1 MFQAGDAI
9 GERYVVEDLLGE
21 GGLARVYRVRHTQLG
36 TRHALKHLFLSR
48 PGLQERLLREG
59 RIQARLQHPH
69 VVRVQDVLD
78 VDGQPGLLME
88 FVEGSSLHELLAA
101 GGALSLDEALPLFAQ
116 VLSGV
121 AAAHRQGVLHR
132 DLKPANILLARV
144 GQGWLAKVADFGL
157 AKVTDD
163 AQATGRTRAGVTMGT
178 PGYMAPEQVV
188 SAKDVDRRADVFAL
202 GVVLYEML
210 VGKSPFGRGDEF
222 TTLSETVKGSYAPLA
237 DLVEGCP
244 AEVEQAVAKA
254 LRPEAADRFDS
265 CEDFARALLSTR
277 PELLAGVLAGEDSA
291 PSPAPVSVV
300 RPAAPA
306 TYTDPEDFEADASGD
321 TLAPG
326 LAADTRAGAGVTLA
340 PAELPPSSGAT
351 LAPTASQ
358 LAAPTPV
365 DKKAARR
372 GLLWLLVL
380 GVAAVA
386 VLLGVGVLGGGAALF
401 LGVADEPEAV
411 ATARPPADAVGPG
424 VRGEPE
430 VAARSTSPE
439 TEGGGAPGAEA
450 PAVDGDL
457 AEAGQAE
464 VADAALGGSPG
475 SEESEPTGADAPIAA
490 ARSAGESD
498 RAEPEAA
505 LPDGAETDRTV
516 ADGAAADDAAVDDA
530 AADDAAADDAV
541 ADAGASGGPAGAGGG
556 TRSEAEPEAE
566 AAPTAPDL
574 VGSWR
579 GEANGRPLT
588 LRITSQDGEVLRGE
602 VSFLFGT
609 TERVVPLS
617 GRVDAASGRLSLRED
632 GGTELVF
639 SGTASSR
646 RIRGDYM
653 RRGQKKAL
661 DWNVEKQ

>member
-1 MFQAGDAI
+1 MFQAGDPI
-9 GERYVVEDLLGE
+9 GERYVVESLLGE

-36 TRHALKHLFLSR
+36 TQHALKHLFLSR

-101 GGALSLDEALPLFAQ
+101 GGALSLEESLPLFAQ

-132 DLKPANILLARV
+132 DLKPANILLARA

-163 AQATGRTRAGVTMGT
+163 TESRGRTKAGVTMGT

-188 SAKDVDRRADVFAL
+188 SATDVDRRADVFAL

-222 TTLSETVKGSYAPLA
+222 TTLSETVRGSYAPLGER
-237 DLVEGCP
+237 VEGCP
-244 AEVEQAVAKA
+244 EEVQEAVAKA
-254 LRPEAADRFDS
+254 LKPEAADRFDS
-265 CEDFARALLSTR
+265 CEDFARTLFATR
-277 PELLAGVLAGEDSA
+277 PELLASVLADEDTG
-291 PSPAPVSVV
+291 PGLAPVSVI

-306 TYTDPEDFEADASGD
+306 TYTDPEDLE
-321 TLAPG
+321 PG
-326 LAADTRAGAGVTLA
+326 GVGATLA
-340 PAELPPSSGAT
+340 PALGAETRAPAGQTLAPPELAPTSGHT

-358 LAAPTPV
+358 LAEV
-365 DKKAARR
+365 SAASSEEDRESAR
-372 GLLWLLVL
+372 KGLLWLLVL
-380 GVAAVA
+380 GMAAVAA
-386 VLLGVGVLGGGAALF
+386 VLLGVGVLGTGVLGGGAALF
-401 LGVADEPEAV
+401 VGGGTEAEPEAI
-411 ATARPPADAVGPG
+411 ATARSPADAVGPALPADVAAVPAPDPSATEEEVG
-424 VRGEPE
+424 VAGAQGPAEPAEPAE
-430 VAARSTSPE
+430 VAAARQPASDADPSAPAAASGAAAE
-439 TEGGGAPGAEA
+439 PSGEPAAAEAALEPAAEEAPPSAPVEGDGDSEPGALA
-450 PAVDGDL
+450 AADGSDPR
-457 AEAGQAE
+457 AEAE
-464 VADAALGGSPG
+464 AAS
-475 SEESEPTGADAPIAA
+475 
-490 ARSAGESD
+490 
-498 RAEPEAA
+498 EPEAA
-505 LPDGAETDRTV
+505 P
-516 ADGAAADDAAVDDA
+516 AAAA
-530 AADDAAADDAV
+530 
-541 ADAGASGGPAGAGGG
+541 PA
-556 TRSEAEPEAE
+556 
-566 AAPTAPDL
+566 L
-574 VGSWR
+574 LGSWR

-588 LRITSQDGEVLRGE
+588 LRITSQEGEVLRGE

-632 GGTELVF
+632 GGSELVF
-639 SGTASSR
+639 NGTASSR
-646 RIRGDYM
+646 SIRGDYM